1 VYGGE
6 KVQTGFQLGDLRER
20 KHLEN
25 LGVNW
30 RIILKC
36 NFSKGNEEGM
46 DSTDLVL
53 DRQKWRALLNAAMN
67 LWVPQ
72 IATDFFISSEPI
84 IFSRK
89 TLSYISA

>member
-1 VYGGE
+1 MYGRE

-30 RIILKC
+30 IILKC
-36 NFSKGNEEGM
+36 NFSKGDEECM
-46 DSTDLVL
+46 DWIDLL
-53 DRQKWRALLNAAMN
+53 QERQKWRALLNAAMN
-67 LWVPQ
+67 LWVPK
-72 IATDFFISSEPI
+72 IAAHFFISSGPI

-89 TLSYISA
+89 TLSYIFP